1 MSAAFT
7 LHTSAE
13 KPLVWELE
21 NSRVLSFSA
30 EYVQSRMDI
39 RDPDAL
45 QLEYTRMMMGFL
57 LHRPAPRNIAMVG
70 LGGGSLAKFCHRYL
84 PETRIDVIEI
94 DAEVIALRDDFAIPP
109 DSPRFTVHHAD
120 AAQFLRDCDA
130 GFDVILADGFDAKG
144 LPPPLSTEQFYCDC
158 KAALQ
163 PAGMLVANL
172 HSCSQDYDAV
182 LGRIERVF
190 EDAVSVAATTHSLNR
205 VAFAAAAG
213 CKDLQS
219 LCELRAPE
227 GFDPVAWKSLV
238 PSLARVVLDTRN
250 KLHHRN

>member
-13 KPLVWELE
+13 KPLVWELG

-30 EYVQSRMDI
+30 EYIQSRMDI

-57 LHRPAPRNIAMVG
+57 LHRPAPRSIAMVG

-120 AAQFLRDCDA
+120 AAKFLRDCDA

-144 LPPPLSTEQFYCDC
+144 LPSELSTEQFYCDC
-158 KAALQ
+158 RAALQ

-172 HSCSQDYDAV
+172 HASSPDYDAV

-190 EDAVSVAATTHSLNR
+190 DDAVSVAAAPQGFNR
-205 VAFAAAAG
+205 VLFASAG
-213 CKDLQS
+213 GGKNLQS
-219 LCELRAPE
+219 LCELHYPE
-227 GFDPVAWKSLV
+227 GFDPSAWKSLV

-250 KLHHRN
+250 TVARRK